1 MRLLLDAPGRF
12 VGMLVLASAMTST
25 FALASLLAPSMAFAQ
40 AGAKSKGPGDKLM
53 SREELRV
60 CFKERD
66 ALKAQQG
73 ELGRERQTLDGEQ
86 GDIKVAREALGKD
99 VDAVAADKDKVDR
112 TDEAAVKAYNARVET
127 TLAVYNA
134 KKPELDARIDGWNAR
149 NKALEGRASQHEGAQ
164 QSWKDNC
171 GSRRYREDDEK
182 ALRAGK

>member
-1 MRLLLDAPGRF
+1 MRLLHHVPG
-12 VGMLVLASAMTST
+12 VTLAIVLT
-25 FALASLLAPSMAFAQ
+25 ALTAPSAAFAQ

-53 SREELRV
+53 SREELRA

-73 ELGRERQTLDGEQ
+73 ELGRERQVLDGEQ
-86 GDIKVAREALGKD
+86 SEIKVAREALGKD

-112 TDEAAVKAYNARVET
+112 SDEAAVKAYNARIET
-127 TLAVYNA
+127 TLAAYNT
-134 KKPELDARIDGWNAR
+134 KKPELDARIDGWNTR
-149 NKALEGRASQHEGAQ
+149 NKALEGRATQHESAQ

>member
-1 MRLLLDAPGRF
+1 MQFQGLPVDAPSRF
-12 VGMLVLASAMTST
+12 VGMFVWVSAMALTALLASPMVV
-25 FALASLLAPSMAFAQ
+25 AQ
-40 AGAKSKGPGDKLM
+40 TGAKSKGPGDKVM
-53 SREELRV
+53 SREELRA

-86 GDIKVAREALGKD
+86 GDIKVARETLSKD

-112 TDEAAVKAYNARVET
+112 SDEAAVKAYNARIET
-127 TLAVYNA
+127 TVAAYNA
-134 KKPELDARIDGWNAR
+134 KKLEVDARIDGWNTR
-149 NKALEGRASQHEGAQ
+149 NKALEAQANQHAQSQ